1 MENFEITGGNR
12 LEGEVRVQTSKNAVL
27 PLMAA
32 AVLTEEPVRLCDCP
46 GITDV
51 ANMGRILSGL
61 GCSVSR
67 EGKDLILDAGS
78 ANRYEMPREPAKELR
93 SSIFLLG
100 PMLGR
105 FKRAVVAY
113 PGGCD
118 IGLRPI
124 DLHLKG
130 LSCLGAEI
138 SEQGG
143 VIVCEGAGLRG
154 GTVHLDF
161 PSVGATEN
169 IMMAAVLAKGRTRIL
184 NAAKE
189 PEIADLQTMLNRMGA
204 KVCGAGCSTVEIEGV
219 DSLRGVTFHPISD
232 RIAAGTLMIAC
243 AMCGGEIL
251 LKNVIPEHL
260 SSLIFKLRESA
271 CKITL
276 FDDKIRIAVHGRTRN
291 VHMVETSPYPG
302 FPTDLQAQY
311 LALLA
316 TGEGTGM
323 MMETIFETRFKHAA
337 ELIKMGADITVRDR
351 IAMVRGVS
359 RLHGAE
365 VLAHDLRGGAALV
378 LAGLAAEGT
387 TVVRDIFHVDRGYE
401 RLEETLSSLGGS
413 IRRRTD

>member
-1 MENFEITGGNR
+1 MGNFAITGGNR
-12 LEGEVRVQTSKNAVL
+12 LRGEVEVQTSKNAVL

-32 AVLTEEPVRLCDCP
+32 AVLTGEPVRLRRCP
-46 GITDV
+46 AIADV
-51 ANMGRILSGL
+51 RNMGEILTGL
-61 GCSVSR
+61 GCEVSR
-67 EGKDLILDAGS
+67 EGEDLIIDAGP
-78 ANRYEMPREPAKELR
+78 ADRCEMPTGPAKELR

-105 FKRAVVAY
+105 FGRAVVAY

-130 LSCLGAEI
+130 LACLGAEI

-143 VIVCEGAGLRG
+143 AIVCDGRKMRG
-154 GTVHLDF
+154 GLVHLDF

-169 IMMAAVLAKGRTRIL
+169 IMMAAVRAKGRTRIL

-189 PEIADLQTMLNRMGA
+189 PEIADLQAMLNRMGA
-204 KVCGAGCSTVEIEGV
+204 RVYGAGCSTVEIEGV
-219 DSLRGVTFHPISD
+219 EELHGVEFRPIPD

-276 FDDKIRIAVHGRTRN
+276 FDDKIRIAADGRPRN
-291 VHMVETSPYPG
+291 VHKVETSPYPG

-311 LALLA
+311 LALL
-316 TGEGTGM
+316 TVGEGTGM
-323 MMETIFETRFKHAA
+323 ILETIFETRFKHAA
-337 ELIKMGADITVRDR
+337 ELIRMGADITVRDR
-351 IAMVRGVS
+351 IAMVRGVE

-365 VLAHDLRGGAALV
+365 VRAHDLRGGAALV
-378 LAGLAAEGT
+378 LAGLAAEGE
-387 TVVRDIFHVDRGYE
+387 TVVRDIGHIDRGYE
-401 RLEETLSSLGGS
+401 RLEDTLSALGGN
-413 IRRRTD
+413 IRRS